1 MPGRVG
7 LGDWKNCGVSC
18 PEAQFLKFDRW
29 TVSKQVRRVNS
40 LLRGCLVIGA
50 TALTLSAQQIPVVE
64 KHLPNG
70 FKLLL
75 VERHEE
81 PRIAGGWVAHVGS
94 ANERPGITGIAHL
107 FEHMMFKGTPT
118 IGTTDANRDLDIL
131 AQQEAIRDEMRAEE
145 ARMRHALRKGE
156 VDDITSPESKSDH
169 FKELEA
175 RFQKLI
181 EAERQVL
188 VKNEFDRIYT
198 TAGGSGMNAF
208 TTEDMTGYF
217 ITVPANKLELWC
229 WMESERLLHPIF
241 REFYAE
247 RDVVFE
253 ERRMRTESTPTGKF
267 AEQFNAMFW
276 DAHPYHWPVI
286 GWPSDIP
293 AISKRQADDFY
304 QQFYQPDNITLILV
318 GDFNP
323 AAAEAMVTRYF
334 ARIPKGS
341 NPPPEVTTLEIP
353 SVGEKRYYAEAE
365 TNPQIDIL
373 WRTVGFGHKD
383 SYPLDVLQLLLSGRT
398 GRFYKGLILG
408 RQVATEA
415 GAAQDSRKWAGAFE
429 VEAEVREG
437 KTTEE
442 VEAALYQEIERIKN
456 EPIPADELQKV
467 KNQFAAG
474 EYRKLSANFPIF
486 RQVLMS
492 DGLGDWREVNEAGPR
507 LQAVTVE
514 DVQRV
519 AKKYLVKENRA
530 VAVYTRKA
538 GAAAPGEDSDL
549 VGLTPEQKPI
559 VRRVMQALSQETDA
573 AKLQQQAEAMEAKL
587 TSGDPKKLPLQK
599 LILKKVRA
607 RIEELKAPSAEKK
620 P

>member
-1 MPGRVG
+1 MQCWERPHTT
-7 LGDWKNCGVSC
+7 
-18 PEAQFLKFDRW
+18 FDGCSESAH
-29 TVSKQVRRVNS
+29 VLPVNY
-40 LLRGCLVIGA
+40 LLRVWLIAGV
-50 TALTLSAQQIPVVE
+50 TAVSVSAQKIPVVE
-64 KHLPNG
+64 KRLPNG

-118 IGTTDANRDLDIL
+118 IGTTDAARDLDIL
-131 AQQEAIRDEMRAEE
+131 VQQEQVRDEMRAEE
-145 ARMRHALRKGE
+145 ARMRQALRKGDVE
-156 VDDITSPESKSDH
+156 DITSPESKSDH
-169 FKELEA
+169 YKELEA

-188 VKNEFDRIYT
+188 VKNEFDRVYT
-198 TAGGSGMNAF
+198 TAGASGMNAF

-229 WMESERLLHPIF
+229 WMESERLLHPVF

-253 ERRMRTESTPTGKF
+253 ERRMRTESTPVGKF

-293 AISKRQADDFY
+293 AISKKQADDFY
-304 QQFYQPDNITLILV
+304 QQYYQPDNITLVLV
-318 GDFNP
+318 GDFDP

-334 ARIPKGS
+334 SRIPKGS
-341 NPPPEVTTLEIP
+341 SPPSEVTTLEIP

-365 TNPQIDIL
+365 TNPQLDIL

-398 GRFYKGLILG
+398 GRLYKGLVLG

-415 GAAQDSRKWAGAFE
+415 AAVQDSRKWAGAFE
-429 VEAEVREG
+429 IEAEVREG
-437 KTTEE
+437 KTPGE
-442 VEAALYQEIERIKN
+442 VEAALYEELERIKN
-456 EPIPADELQKV
+456 EPIPPEELQKV
-467 KNQFAAG
+467 KNQFAAA

-486 RQVLMS
+486 RQVLQS
-492 DGLGDWREVNEAGPR
+492 EGLGDWHEVNEAGPR
-507 LQAVTVE
+507 LQAVTAE

-530 VAVYTRKA
+530 VAVYTRKPGTGSPEEDPDLA
-538 GAAAPGEDSDL
+538 GLSA
-549 VGLTPEQKPI
+549 EQKPI
-559 VRRVMQALSQETDA
+559 IRRVVQALAQETDA
-573 AKLQQQAEAMEAKL
+573 DKLLQQAEAIESRLAS
-587 TSGDPKKLPLQK
+587 TDPKKLPLQK

-607 RIEELKAPSAEKK
+607 RVVELKAAPADKK

>member
-1 MPGRVG
+1 
-7 LGDWKNCGVSC
+7 
-18 PEAQFLKFDRW
+18 
-29 TVSKQVRRVNS
+29 VNY
-40 LLRGCLVIGA
+40 LLRVWLIAGV
-50 TALTLSAQQIPVVE
+50 TAVSVSAQKIPVVE
-64 KHLPNG
+64 KRLPNG

-118 IGTTDANRDLDIL
+118 IGTTDAARDLDIL
-131 AQQEAIRDEMRAEE
+131 VQQEQVRDEMRAEE
-145 ARMRHALRKGE
+145 ARMRQALRKGDVE
-156 VDDITSPESKSDH
+156 DITSPESKSDH
-169 FKELEA
+169 YKELEA

-188 VKNEFDRIYT
+188 VKNEFDRVYT
-198 TAGGSGMNAF
+198 TAGASGMNAF

-229 WMESERLLHPIF
+229 WMESERLLHPVF

-253 ERRMRTESTPTGKF
+253 ERRMRTESTPVGKF

-293 AISKRQADDFY
+293 AISKKQADDFY
-304 QQFYQPDNITLILV
+304 QQYYQPDNITLVLV
-318 GDFNP
+318 GDFDP
-323 AAAEAMVTRYF
+323 AAAETMVTRYF
-334 ARIPKGS
+334 SRIPKGS
-341 NPPPEVTTLEIP
+341 SPPSEVTTLEIP

-365 TNPQIDIL
+365 TNPQLDIL

-398 GRFYKGLILG
+398 GRLYKGLVLG

-415 GAAQDSRKWAGAFE
+415 AAVQDSRKWAGAFE
-429 VEAEVREG
+429 IEAEVREG
-437 KTTEE
+437 KTPGE
-442 VEAALYQEIERIKN
+442 VEAALYEELERIKN
-456 EPIPADELQKV
+456 EPIPPEELQKV
-467 KNQFAAG
+467 KNQFAAA

-486 RQVLMS
+486 RQVLQNE
-492 DGLGDWREVNEAGPR
+492 GLGDWHEVNEAGPR
-507 LQAVTVE
+507 LQAVTAE

-530 VAVYTRKA
+530 VAVYTRKPGTGSPEEDPNLA
-538 GAAAPGEDSDL
+538 GLSA
-549 VGLTPEQKPI
+549 EQKPI
-559 VRRVMQALSQETDA
+559 IRRVVQALAQETDA
-573 AKLQQQAEAMEAKL
+573 DKLLQQAEAIESRLAS
-587 TSGDPKKLPLQK
+587 TDPKKLPLQK

-607 RIEELKAPSAEKK
+607 RVVELKAAPADKK

>member
-1 MPGRVG
+1 
-7 LGDWKNCGVSC
+7 
-18 PEAQFLKFDRW
+18 
-29 TVSKQVRRVNS
+29 VNY
-40 LLRGCLVIGA
+40 LLRVWLIAGV
-50 TALTLSAQQIPVVE
+50 TAVSVSAQKIPVVE
-64 KHLPNG
+64 KRLPNG

-118 IGTTDANRDLDIL
+118 IGTTDAARDLDIL
-131 AQQEAIRDEMRAEE
+131 VQQEQVRDEMRAEE
-145 ARMRHALRKGE
+145 ARMRQALRKGDVE
-156 VDDITSPESKSDH
+156 DITSPESKSDH
-169 FKELEA
+169 YKELEA

-188 VKNEFDRIYT
+188 VKNEFDRVYT
-198 TAGGSGMNAF
+198 TAGASGMNAF

-229 WMESERLLHPIF
+229 WMESERLLHPVF

-253 ERRMRTESTPTGKF
+253 ERRMRTESTPVGKF

-293 AISKRQADDFY
+293 AISKKQADDFY
-304 QQFYQPDNITLILV
+304 QQYYQPDNITLVLV
-318 GDFNP
+318 GDFDP

-334 ARIPKGS
+334 SRIPKGS
-341 NPPPEVTTLEIP
+341 SPPSEVTTLEIP

-365 TNPQIDIL
+365 TNPQLDIL

-398 GRFYKGLILG
+398 GRLYKGLVLG

-415 GAAQDSRKWAGAFE
+415 AAVQDSRKWAGAFE
-429 VEAEVREG
+429 IEAEVREG
-437 KTTEE
+437 KTPGE
-442 VEAALYQEIERIKN
+442 VEAALYEELERIKN
-456 EPIPADELQKV
+456 EPIPPEELQKV
-467 KNQFAAG
+467 KNQFAAA

-486 RQVLMS
+486 RQVLQS
-492 DGLGDWREVNEAGPR
+492 EGLGDWHEVNEAGPR
-507 LQAVTVE
+507 LQAVTAE

-530 VAVYTRKA
+530 VAVYTRKPGTGSPEEDPDLA
-538 GAAAPGEDSDL
+538 GLSA
-549 VGLTPEQKPI
+549 EQKPI
-559 VRRVMQALSQETDA
+559 IRRVVQALAQETDA
-573 AKLQQQAEAMEAKL
+573 DKLLQQAEAIESRLAS
-587 TSGDPKKLPLQK
+587 TDPKKLPLQK

-607 RIEELKAPSAEKK
+607 RVVELKAAPADKK

>member
-1 MPGRVG
+1 M
-7 LGDWKNCGVSC
+7 
-18 PEAQFLKFDRW
+18 
-29 TVSKQVRRVNS
+29 
-40 LLRGCLVIGA
+40 
-50 TALTLSAQQIPVVE
+50 
-64 KHLPNG
+64 
-70 FKLLL
+70 
-75 VERHEE
+75 
-81 PRIAGGWVAHVGS
+81 AHVGS

-118 IGTTDANRDLDIL
+118 IGTTDAKRDLEIL
-131 AQQEAIRDEMRAEE
+131 AQQEAVRDEMRAEE

-175 RFQKLI
+175 KFQKLI

-318 GDFNP
+318 GDFDP
-323 AAAEAMVTRYF
+323 SAAEAMVTRYF
-334 ARIPKGS
+334 SRIPKGS

-398 GRFYKGLILG
+398 GRFYKGLVLG
-408 RQVATEA
+408 RQVATKA

-442 VEAALYQEIERIKN
+442 VEVALYQEIERIKN

-538 GAAAPGEDSDL
+538 GAAAPDEDADL
-549 VGLTPEQKPI
+549 IGLTPEQKPI
-559 VRRVMQALSQETDA
+559 VRRVVQALSQETDA

-587 TSGDPKKLPLQK
+587 TGGDPKKLPLQK

-607 RIEELKAPSAEKK
+607 RIEELKAPAAEKK

>member
-1 MPGRVG
+1 MQCWERPHTT
-7 LGDWKNCGVSC
+7 
-18 PEAQFLKFDRW
+18 FDGCSESAH
-29 TVSKQVRRVNS
+29 VLPVNY
-40 LLRGCLVIGA
+40 LLRVWLIAGV
-50 TALTLSAQQIPVVE
+50 TAVSVSAQKIPVVE
-64 KHLPNG
+64 KRLPNG

-118 IGTTDANRDLDIL
+118 IGTTDAARDLDIL
-131 AQQEAIRDEMRAEE
+131 VQQEQVRDEMRAEE
-145 ARMRHALRKGE
+145 ARMRQALRKGDVE
-156 VDDITSPESKSDH
+156 DITSPESKSDH
-169 FKELEA
+169 YKELEA

-188 VKNEFDRIYT
+188 VKNEFDRVYT
-198 TAGGSGMNAF
+198 TAGASGMNAF

-229 WMESERLLHPIF
+229 WMESERLLHPVF

-253 ERRMRTESTPTGKF
+253 ERRMRTESTPVGKF

-293 AISKRQADDFY
+293 AISKKQADDFY
-304 QQFYQPDNITLILV
+304 QQYYQPDNITLVLV
-318 GDFNP
+318 GDFDP
-323 AAAEAMVTRYF
+323 AAAETMVTRYF
-334 ARIPKGS
+334 SRIPKGS
-341 NPPPEVTTLEIP
+341 SPPSEVTTLEIP

-365 TNPQIDIL
+365 TNPQLDIL

-398 GRFYKGLILG
+398 GRLYKGLVLG

-415 GAAQDSRKWAGAFE
+415 AAVQDSRKWAGAFE
-429 VEAEVREG
+429 IEAEVREG
-437 KTTEE
+437 KTPGE
-442 VEAALYQEIERIKN
+442 VEAALYEELERIKN
-456 EPIPADELQKV
+456 EPIPPEELQKV
-467 KNQFAAG
+467 KNQFAAA

-486 RQVLMS
+486 RQVLQNE
-492 DGLGDWREVNEAGPR
+492 GLGDWHEVNEAGPR
-507 LQAVTVE
+507 LQAVTAE

-530 VAVYTRKA
+530 VAVYTRKPGTGSPEEDPNLA
-538 GAAAPGEDSDL
+538 GLSA
-549 VGLTPEQKPI
+549 EQKPI
-559 VRRVMQALSQETDA
+559 IRRVVQALAQETDA
-573 AKLQQQAEAMEAKL
+573 DKLLQQAEAIESRLAS
-587 TSGDPKKLPLQK
+587 TDPKKLPLQK

-607 RIEELKAPSAEKK
+607 RVVELKAAPADKK

>member
-1 MPGRVG
+1 MQCRARPHATFDGRSESAHVGRV
-7 LGDWKNCGVSC
+7 NY
-18 PEAQFLKFDRW
+18 
-29 TVSKQVRRVNS
+29 
-40 LLRGCLVIGA
+40 LLRVWLIAGV
-50 TALTLSAQQIPVVE
+50 TAVSVSAQKIPVVE

-118 IGTTDANRDLDIL
+118 IGTTDAARDLDIL
-131 AQQEAIRDEMRAEE
+131 AQQEQVRDEMRAEE

-169 FKELEA
+169 YKELEA

-181 EAERQVL
+181 DAERQVL
-188 VKNEFDRIYT
+188 VKNEFDRVYT
-198 TAGGSGMNAF
+198 TAGASGMNAF

-229 WMESERLLHPIF
+229 WMESERLLRPVF

-293 AISKRQADDFY
+293 AISKKQADDFY
-304 QQFYQPDNITLILV
+304 QQFYQPDNITLVLV
-318 GDFNP
+318 GDFDP
-323 AAAEAMVTRYF
+323 AAAEAMVIKYF
-334 ARIPKGS
+334 SRIPKGS
-341 NPPPEVTTLEIP
+341 SPPSEVTTLEIP

-365 TNPQIDIL
+365 TNPQLDIL

-398 GRFYKGLILG
+398 GRLYKGLVLG

-415 GAAQDSRKWAGAFE
+415 GAQQDSRKWAGAFE
-429 VEAEVREG
+429 IEAEVREG

-442 VEAALYQEIERIKN
+442 LEAALYEELERIKN
-456 EPIPADELQKV
+456 EPVPSEELQKV
-467 KNQFAAG
+467 KNQFAAA

-486 RQVLMS
+486 RQVLQS
-492 DGLGDWREVNEAGPR
+492 EGLGDWHEVNEAGPR
-507 LQAVTVE
+507 LQAVTAE

-530 VAVYTRKA
+530 VAVYTRKPGTGGTAEDPDLA
-538 GAAAPGEDSDL
+538 GLSA
-549 VGLTPEQKPI
+549 EQKPI
-559 VRRVMQALSQETDA
+559 IRRVVQALGQETDA
-573 AKLQQQAEAMEAKL
+573 DKLQQQADAIESRL
-587 TSGDPKKLPLQK
+587 SSTDPKKLPLQK
-599 LILKKVRA
+599 LILKKLRA
-607 RIEELKAPSAEKK
+607 RVTELKATPADKK

>member
-1 MPGRVG
+1 M
-7 LGDWKNCGVSC
+7 NY
-18 PEAQFLKFDRW
+18 
-29 TVSKQVRRVNS
+29 
-40 LLRGCLVIGA
+40 LLRAWLIAGV
-50 TALTLSAQQIPVVE
+50 TAVSVSAQKIPVVE
-64 KHLPNG
+64 KRLANG

-118 IGTTDANRDLDIL
+118 IGTTDATRDLDIL
-131 AQQEAIRDEMRAEE
+131 VQQEQVRDEMRAEE
-145 ARMRHALRKGE
+145 ARMRQALRKGD

-169 FKELEA
+169 YKELEA

-188 VKNEFDRIYT
+188 VKNEFDRVYT
-198 TAGGSGMNAF
+198 TAGASGMNAF

-217 ITVPANKLELWC
+217 ITVPSNKLELWC
-229 WMESERLLHPIF
+229 WMESERLLHPVF

-293 AISKRQADDFY
+293 AISKKQADDFY
-304 QQFYQPDNITLILV
+304 QQYYQPDNITLVLV
-318 GDFNP
+318 GDFDP
-323 AAAEAMVTRYF
+323 SVAETMVTKYF
-334 ARIPKGS
+334 SRIPKGS
-341 NPPPEVTTLEIP
+341 SPPAEVTTLEIP

-365 TNPQIDIL
+365 TNPQLDIL

-398 GRFYKGLILG
+398 GRLYKGLVLG

-415 GAAQDSRKWAGAFE
+415 AALQESRKWAGAFE
-429 VEAEVREG
+429 IEAEVREG
-437 KTTEE
+437 KTTGD
-442 VEAALYQEIERIKN
+442 VEAALYEELERIKN
-456 EPIPADELQKV
+456 EAIPPEELQKV
-467 KNQFAAG
+467 KNQFAAA

-486 RQVLMS
+486 RQVLQNE
-492 DGLGDWREVNEAGPR
+492 GLGDWHEVNEAGPR
-507 LQAVTVE
+507 LQAVTAE

-530 VAVYTRKA
+530 VAVYTRKPGTG
-538 GAAAPGEDSDL
+538 GAAEDPDL
-549 VGLTPEQKPI
+549 EGLSAEQKPI
-559 VRRVMQALSQETDA
+559 IRRVVQALGQETDA
-573 AKLQQQAEAMEAKL
+573 DKLQQQADAIESRL
-587 TSGDPKKLPLQK
+587 GSTDPKKLPLQK
-599 LILKKVRA
+599 LILKKLRA
-607 RIEELKAPSAEKK
+607 RVAELKSTPADKK